1 MYYTGKTILF
11 LDNKWVK
18 STDGKTDLYSQT
30 LHYGAGVFEGIRS
43 YKTDKGT
50 KLFKAKEHFERLHYS
65 AKKMHIKI
73 PYSIDELT
81 SLSYELL
88 KKNNLEDAY
97 IRPLVF
103 LGQNMTLQPSES
115 VHVMLC
121 AWEWGKYLG
130 NSALKIM
137 TSSFQRPNPKS
148 CFIEA
153 KVTGHYINSILATK
167 EAKQKGYDESLLLD
181 MNGCVAEGPGANFFY
196 EKENILYTAPHGN
209 ILSGITRQTIFEIA
223 KELKYTI
230 KEKHFKPKDVY
241 AADGAFFTGTAAEIS
256 AIESLDNHSFK
267 LTWEETMGYK
277 LALAYQ
283 KRVQEKWN

>member
-1 MYYTGKTILF
+1 MYKNIKILVIYERKINPTRSFIFLILF

-18 STDGKTDLYSQT
+18 STEGKTDLYSQT

-43 YKTDKGT
+43 YKTEKGT

-103 LGQNMTLQPSES
+103 LGQNMTLQTSES

-130 NSALKIM
+130 NSALKTM

-167 EAKQKGYDESLLLD
+167 EAKQKD
-181 MNGCVAEGPGANFFY
+181 
-196 EKENILYTAPHGN
+196 
-209 ILSGITRQTIFEIA
+209 IT
-223 KELKYTI
+223 
-230 KEKHFKPKDVY
+230 
-241 AADGAFFTGTAAEIS
+241 
-256 AIESLDNHSFK
+256 NHYY
-267 LTWEETMGYK
+267 WI
-277 LALAYQ
+277 
-283 KRVQEKWN
+283 